1 MPDLSGLRAFHA
13 VALAE
18 SFTRAARARGV
29 SQPTLSAQVRG
40 LEEAHGIRLFDR
52 VGRTVRL
59 TPLGQSLFVITTRLM
74 AAEDEAA
81 DFLAG
86 TKALTRGHLRI
97 AADSARHVMSVL
109 VRFRADH
116 PGLSFALSMGNSTGV
131 IEQVTAYEADVAVT
145 AKRVS
150 DPRLHSLRLRTDRL
164 VGFVR
169 ADHPLARHRSIPI
182 EAVAGQDLILRER
195 GSVTREVFEGR
206 LAEAGIRAGSL
217 LEVQSREAVHEAVA
231 AGFGLGIV
239 FGSEFRSGEG
249 LRRIAITGADLA
261 VAEYAVCLEERRRIP
276 LVRAFLEALAKRDDG
291 DGKPSPRWGEA
302 SRREAPP
309 G

>member
-1 MPDLSGLRAFHA
+1 MIDLSGLRAFHA

-29 SQPTLSAQVRG
+29 SQPTLSAQVRN
-40 LEEAHGIRLFDR
+40 LEEANGIRLFDR

-59 TPLGQSLFVITTRLM
+59 TEIGQRLFVITTRLM

-97 AADSARHVMSVL
+97 AADSARHVMGGIA
-109 VRFRADH
+109 RFKADH
-116 PGLSFALSMGNSTGV
+116 PGLTFALTIGNSTGV
-131 IEQVTAYEADVAVT
+131 LDQVLAYEADIAVT
-145 AKRVS
+145 ARQTS
-150 DPRLHSLRLRTDRL
+150 DPRLHALRLSNDRL
-164 VGFVR
+164 TGFVR
-169 ADHPLARHRSIPI
+169 TGHPLGRHRSVPI
-182 EAVAGQDLILRER
+182 GALAGQDLVLRER

-206 LAEAGIRAGSL
+206 LVEAGIRAGSI

-231 AGFGLGIV
+231 AGLGIGIV
-239 FGSEFRSGEG
+239 FGAEFRQSEG

-276 LVRAFLEALAKRDDG
+276 LVRAFLDTLAAGAAR
-291 DGKPSPRWGEA
+291 P
-302 SRREAPP
+302 
-309 G
+309 

>member
-1 MPDLSGLRAFHA
+1 MVDLSGLRAFHA

-29 SQPTLSAQVRG
+29 SQPTLSAQVRT

-59 TPLGQSLFVITTRLM
+59 TALGQSLFVITTRLM

-97 AADSARHVMSVL
+97 AADSARHVMGVL
-109 VRFRADH
+109 ARFRASH
-116 PGLSFALSMGNSTGV
+116 PGLTFALTMGNSTGV
-131 IEQVTAYEADVAVT
+131 LDQVAAYEADIAVT
-145 AKRVS
+145 AKQTS

-164 VGFVR
+164 VAFAR
-169 ADHPLARHRSIPI
+169 ADHPLARRRTIPI
-182 EAVAGQDLILRER
+182 EAMAGQDLVLRER
-195 GSVTREVFEGR
+195 GSVTREIFETR
-206 LAEAGIRAGSL
+206 LAEAGVRAGSL
-217 LEVQSREAVHEAVA
+217 LEVQSREAVQEAVA
-231 AGFGLGIV
+231 AGLGLGIV
-239 FGSEFRSGEG
+239 FGSEFQSGET
-249 LRRIAITGADLA
+249 LRRIAVTGADLS

-276 LVRAFLEALAKRDDG
+276 LVRAFLAALSA
-291 DGKPSPRWGEA
+291 SPP
-302 SRREAPP
+302 AP
-309 G
+309 GA

>member
-18 SFTRAARARGV
+18 SFTRAARARRV
-29 SQPTLSAQVRG
+29 TQPTLSAQVRG
-40 LEEAHGIRLFDR
+40 LEEANGIRLFDR

-59 TPLGQSLFVITTRLM
+59 TALGQSLFVITTRLM
-74 AAEDEAA
+74 AAEDEAS

-97 AADSARHVMSVL
+97 AADSARHVMGVL
-109 VRFRADH
+109 ARFRTDH
-116 PGLSFALSMGNSTGV
+116 PGLTFALTMGNSTGV
-131 IEQVTAYEADVAVT
+131 LDQIATYEADVAVT
-145 AKRVS
+145 AKQTS
-150 DPRLHSLRLRTDRL
+150 DPRLHALRLRTDRL

-169 ADHPLARHRSIPI
+169 SDHPLARHRAIPI
-182 EAVAGQDLILRER
+182 ESIAGQDLVLRER

-206 LAEAGIRAGSL
+206 LAEAGVRAGSL

-231 AGFGLGIV
+231 AGFGLGVV
-239 FGSEFRSGEG
+239 FGSEFRSGDG
-249 LRRIAITGADLA
+249 LRRIAITGADLE

-276 LVRAFLEALAKRDDG
+276 LVRAFLQALAADVPAG
-291 DGKPSPRWGEA
+291 S
-302 SRREAPP
+302 
-309 G
+309 